1 MRHPLEEQ
9 ITKTI
14 ARHQLI
20 GASDI
25 IYIALS
31 GGADSV
37 ALLRAMLALGYKER
51 LRALH
56 MNFQLRGEESQEDEA
71 FVRQLCQEQAIPLL
85 VERRDTS
92 SYAKA
97 HGISIEMAARDLR
110 YAWFAS
116 VRAQEADPM
125 RTKILVAHHADDQLE
140 TFFLNLS
147 MGTGIRGL
155 RGMRYYRPGQGI
167 IRPLLDCPR
176 TLILG
181 YLQALGQ
188 AWREDSSNADISYK
202 RNHIRHQLL
211 PLLEELN
218 PSFRSVLVRTMGH
231 LRSTEVLY
239 LELIAQYRERL
250 MTESVITITP
260 LTTHPEGKTLLF
272 ELLYPYGFSREIV
285 EEVYRNILSGA
296 AGAQFYAPNYLL
308 HRGSQHLELLPRN
321 IEKVT
326 PFSISIRKD
335 GSCLLPTGQR
345 LAWRVYPASTWQSK
359 KLPRHEACF
368 DLDSLATSEL
378 TLRSRKESDMLYPFG
393 MRGKKL
399 LRRIFIDGKYSQQA
413 RREALLLC
421 LSDQPIWLVGHV
433 ADRRYAVNAETKQII
448 HFTLSSPSER
458 LY

>member
-85 VERRDTS
+85 VEHRDTS

-116 VRAQEADPM
+116 VRAQEMDPL
-125 RTKILVAHHADDQLE
+125 RVKIVVAHHADDQLE

-155 RGMRYYRPGQGI
+155 RGMRYHRAEQGI

-188 AWREDSSNADISYK
+188 VWREDSSNADISYK
-202 RNHIRHQLL
+202 RNRIRHQLL

-218 PSFRSVLVRTMGH
+218 PSFRSALVRTIEH

-239 LELIAQYRERL
+239 LELIALYRERL
-250 MTESVITITP
+250 MEESLITITP

-285 EEVYRNILSGA
+285 EEVYRNILSGT

-308 HRGSQHLELLPRN
+308 HRGSQHLELLPRD
-321 IEKVT
+321 IDEVT
-326 PFSISIRKD
+326 PFCISIRED

-345 LAWRVYPASTWQSK
+345 LTWRIYPASTWQGK
-359 KLPRHEACF
+359 KLPLHEACF
-368 DLDSLATSEL
+368 DLASLATSEL
-378 TLRSRKESDMLYPFG
+378 TMRSRKEGDMLYPFG
-393 MRGKKL
+393 MWGKKL

-421 LSDQPIWLVGHV
+421 LNDQPIWLLGHV

>member
-155 RGMRYYRPGQGI
+155 RGMRYHRPEQGI

-188 AWREDSSNADISYK
+188 TWREDSSNADISYK
-202 RNHIRHQLL
+202 RNRIRHQLL

-218 PSFRSVLVRTMGH
+218 PSFRSVLGRTMEH

-250 MTESVITITP
+250 MKGSVIKIVP
-260 LTTHPEGKTLLF
+260 LTTHQEGRLS
-272 ELLYPYGFSREIV
+272 FS
-285 EEVYRNILSGA
+285 
-296 AGAQFYAPNYLL
+296 NY
-308 HRGSQHLELLPRN
+308 SIPMAFLE
-321 IEKVT
+321 
-326 PFSISIRKD
+326 
-335 GSCLLPTGQR
+335 
-345 LAWRVYPASTWQSK
+345 
-359 KLPRHEACF
+359 
-368 DLDSLATSEL
+368 
-378 TLRSRKESDMLYPFG
+378 RS
-393 MRGKKL
+393 
-399 LRRIFIDGKYSQQA
+399 
-413 RREALLLC
+413 
-421 LSDQPIWLVGHV
+421 
-433 ADRRYAVNAETKQII
+433 
-448 HFTLSSPSER
+448 
-458 LY
+458 